1 MELKKDQIIYVV
13 RDDYF
18 ANKIMILKVGKINKK
33 SYTLVNQK
41 SGTFEKNSFTAG
53 FIDRPGEICL
63 TLVKRYFKFFHTY
76 ESAYGY
82 ATLQSI
88 ITERRNLEKEK
99 ENIEKEKEN
108 IEKTLEEL
116 ENKKR
121 KNRKKTKRTGGK
133 K

>member
-33 SYTLVNQK
+33 SYTLINQK
-41 SGTFEKNSFTAG
+41 PGTFEKNSFTAE

-99 ENIEKEKEN
+99 ENIEK
-108 IEKTLEEL
+108 TLEEL
-116 ENKKR
+116 AKKKEKIEKRLKELEGKNEN
-121 KNRKKTKRTGGK
+121 
-133 K
+133 

>member
-1 MELKKDQIIYVV
+1 MDLKKDQIIYVV

-53 FIDRPGEICL
+53 FIDRLGEICL

-82 ATLQSI
+82 ATLQNI
-88 ITERRNLEKEK
+88 ITERRNL
-99 ENIEKEKEN
+99 EKEN

-116 ENKKR
+116 AKKKEKIEQRLKELEGKNEN
-121 KNRKKTKRTGGK
+121 
-133 K
+133 

>member
-1 MELKKDQIIYVV
+1 M
-13 RDDYF
+13 
-18 ANKIMILKVGKINKK
+18 
-33 SYTLVNQK
+33 S
-41 SGTFEKNSFTAG
+41 EKNSFTAE

-88 ITERRNLEKEK
+88 ITERKNL
-99 ENIEKEKEN
+99 EKEKEN

-116 ENKKR
+116 AKKKEKIEQRLKEMEGKNEN
-121 KNRKKTKRTGGK
+121 
-133 K
+133 

>member
-41 SGTFEKNSFTAG
+41 SGTFEKISFTAE
-53 FIDRPGEICL
+53 FIDRPGEIYL
-63 TLVKRYFKFFHTY
+63 NLVKRYFKFFHTY

-82 ATLQSI
+82 ATLQNI
-88 ITERRNLEKEK
+88 MRERRNLEKEK
-99 ENIEKEKEN
+99 ENIEK
-108 IEKTLEEL
+108 TLEEL
-116 ENKKR
+116 AKKKEKIEQRLKELEGKNEN
-121 KNRKKTKRTGGK
+121 
-133 K
+133 